1 MDNLCVIGHR
11 KITISQLIRQCRSAV
26 NLHVCTY
33 IVRTTPVVYSG
44 STEQNMLLRNWFG
57 TGLTGIMETIKWYNE
72 RQPDLKNGI
81 FLLLFKILIVFVPM
95 FLKISLFNLIWN
107 TCM

>member
-57 TGLTGIMETIKWYNE
+57 IGLTGIMETRKWYNK
-72 RQPDLKNGI
+72 RQPDYSKYSSY
-81 FLLLFKILIVFVPM
+81 LFQC
-95 FLKISLFNLIWN
+95 FLKFLYL
-107 TCM
+107 T